1 MEIIEIKDNKI
12 IRVEHEFLIKDIIDE
27 FSSTRHFANIE
38 FDKLKKSNPT
48 IKFELTDYDS
58 DGPDLFICCKIE
70 GELIDIIDKLI

>member
-1 MEIIEIKDNKI
+1 MEILEIEDNKI

-48 IKFELTDYDS
+48 IKFELIDYDS